1 MTSPKGAIA
10 MQLSPKTQSFLRGA
24 RKGARTAR
32 LVVLS
37 MFLPT
42 KILTEMAER
51 DQSAR

>member
-1 MTSPKGAIA
+1 MHMPERAQA
-10 MQLSPKTQSFLRGA
+10 LMRGV

-42 KILTEMAER
+42 KVLTDMAER
-51 DQSAR
+51 DRTAG